1 MKFPRD
7 SLILALA
14 LIAAPALIV
23 APALIAVPA
32 LAAAPK
38 RAVVKPPAPVAAL
51 MLSASELIGQ
61 AQAAQARGE
70 KELAVRLAQSA
81 IVANPALPAAYNA
94 LGDLYAADGD
104 GDYARFYYR
113 GALTI
118 DPTDADATKAMAAL
132 ERGDDQRAA
141 QADTNKQ

>member
-7 SLILALA
+7 SLILALV
-14 LIAAPALIV
+14 LV
-23 APALIAVPA
+23 AMPA

-38 RAVVKPPAPVAAL
+38 KPVAKPAAPAAAPAPALTAAD
-51 MLSASELIGQ
+51 LIGQ

-70 KELAVRLAQSA
+70 KDLAVRLAQSA

-94 LGDLYAADGD
+94 LADLYAADGD
-104 GDYARFYYR
+104 ADYARFYYR

-132 ERGDDQRAA
+132 EHSDDQRAA
-141 QADTNKQ
+141 KADTNTQ

>member
-1 MKFPRD
+1 MNFPRD

-14 LIAAPALIV
+14 LIAAPAFAATPKRPAVKPPPPLAAA
-23 APALIAVPA
+23 APALSATDLIA
-32 LAAAPK
+32 
-38 RAVVKPPAPVAAL
+38 
-51 MLSASELIGQ
+51 Q
-61 AQAAQARGE
+61 AQAAQTRGE

-104 GDYARFYYR
+104 ADYARFYYR

-118 DPTDADATKAMAAL
+118 DPSDADATKAMAAL

-141 QADTNKQ
+141 KADTNQQ

>member
-14 LIAAPALIV
+14 LITA
-23 APALIAVPA
+23 PA

-38 RAVVKPPAPVAAL
+38 RPVVKPVAPVVAPTPS
-51 MLSASELIGQ
+51 LSASELIGQ
-61 AQAAQARGE
+61 ARAAQARGE

-118 DPTDADATKAMAAL
+118 DPTDADATRAMAAL
-132 ERGDDQRAA
+132 ERGDNQRAA
-141 QADTNKQ
+141 KADTNQQ

>member
-14 LIAAPALIV
+14 LV
-23 APALIAVPA
+23 AMPA

-38 RAVVKPPAPVAAL
+38 KPVAKPAAPAAAPAPALTAAD
-51 MLSASELIGQ
+51 LIGQ

-70 KELAVRLAQSA
+70 KDLAVRLAQSA

-94 LGDLYAADGD
+94 LADLYAANGD
-104 GDYARFYYR
+104 ADYARFYYR

-132 ERGDDQRAA
+132 EHGDDQRAA
-141 QADTNKQ
+141 KADTNTQ

>member
-1 MKFPRD
+1 MTTPRD
-7 SLILALA
+7 SLILALV
-14 LIAAPALIV
+14 LFAA
-23 APALIAVPA
+23 PA

-38 RAVVKPPAPVAAL
+38 RSAAKPPALVAAPAPVY
-51 MLSASELIGQ
+51 SATDLIGQ
-61 AQAAQARGE
+61 AQAAHAKGE

-104 GDYARFYYR
+104 AEYARFYYR

-118 DPTDADATKAMAAL
+118 DPTDAEATKAMTAL
-132 ERGDDQRAA
+132 EHGDDQRAA
-141 QADTNKQ
+141 KADTNKQ

>member
-1 MKFPRD
+1 MNFPRD
-7 SLILALA
+7 SLILALT
-14 LIAAPALIV
+14 
-23 APALIAVPA
+23 LIAVPA
-32 LAAAPK
+32 FAATPK
-38 RAVVKPPAPVAAL
+38 RPAVKPPAPLAAAAPA
-51 MLSASELIGQ
+51 LSATDLIAQ

-104 GDYARFYYR
+104 ADYARFYYR

-118 DPTDADATKAMAAL
+118 DPSDADATKAMAAL

-141 QADTNKQ
+141 KADTNQQ

>member
-1 MKFPRD
+1 MKLPRD

-14 LIAAPALIV
+14 LV
-23 APALIAVPA
+23 AMPA

-38 RAVVKPPAPVAAL
+38 KPVAKPAAPAAVPAPALTAA
-51 MLSASELIGQ
+51 ELIGQ

-94 LGDLYAADGD
+94 LADLYAADGD
-104 GDYARFYYR
+104 ADYARFYYR

-132 ERGDDQRAA
+132 EHGDDQRAA
-141 QADTNKQ
+141 KADTNTQ

>member
-14 LIAAPALIV
+14 LIAAPAL
-23 APALIAVPA
+23 
-32 LAAAPK
+32 AAAPK
-38 RAVVKPPAPVAAL
+38 RPVAKPAAPVVAPTPS
-51 MLSASELIGQ
+51 LSASELIGQ

-104 GDYARFYYR
+104 ADYARFYYR

-118 DPTDADATKAMAAL
+118 DPIDADATKAMAAL
-132 ERGDDQRAA
+132 ERSDDQRAA

>member
-1 MKFPRD
+1 MNFPRD
-7 SLILALA
+7 SLILALV
-14 LIAAPALIV
+14 LV
-23 APALIAVPA
+23 AVPA

-38 RAVVKPPAPVAAL
+38 RPVAKPPAPAAAPAPAL
-51 MLSASELIGQ
+51 TAGDLIGQ

-70 KELAVRLAQSA
+70 KDLAVRLAQSA

-104 GDYARFYYR
+104 ADFARFYYR
-113 GALTI
+113 GALII

-141 QADTNKQ
+141 KADTNQQ

>member
-1 MKFPRD
+1 MNLPRD
-7 SLILALA
+7 SLILAL
-14 LIAAPALIV
+14 
-23 APALIAVPA
+23 ALIAVPA

-38 RAVVKPPAPVAAL
+38 RPVAKPAAPAAAPVPAL
-51 MLSASELIGQ
+51 TATDLISQ
-61 AQAAQARGE
+61 AQAAQVRGE
-70 KELAVRLAQSA
+70 KDLAVRLAQSA

-94 LGDLYAADGD
+94 LGDLYAADGAA
-104 GDYARFYYR
+104 DYARFYYR

-141 QADTNKQ
+141 KADTNTQ

>member
-1 MKFPRD
+1 MNFPRD

-14 LIAAPALIV
+14 LIAAPAFAAAPRRPAV
-23 APALIAVPA
+23 KAPPPVMAPAPAL
-32 LAAAPK
+32 
-38 RAVVKPPAPVAAL
+38 
-51 MLSASELIGQ
+51 SATDLISQ

-81 IVANPALPAAYNA
+81 IVADPALPAAYKA

-104 GDYARFYYR
+104 ADYARFYYR

-118 DPTDADATKAMAAL
+118 DPSDADATKAMAAL

-141 QADTNKQ
+141 KADTNQQ

>member
-1 MKFPRD
+1 MKLPRD
-7 SLILALA
+7 SLVLALA
-14 LIAAPALIV
+14 LIAM
-23 APALIAVPA
+23 PA

-38 RAVVKPPAPVAAL
+38 RPVAKPPAPAAAPL
-51 MLSASELIGQ
+51 PALTAAELSGRAH
-61 AQAAQARGE
+61 AAQARGE
-70 KELAVRLAQSA
+70 KDLAVRLAQSA

-104 GDYARFYYR
+104 ADFARFYYR

-141 QADTNKQ
+141 KADTNQQ

>member
-7 SLILALA
+7 SLILTLA
-14 LIAAPALIV
+14 LV
-23 APALIAVPA
+23 AMPA

-38 RAVVKPPAPVAAL
+38 KPVTKPAAPAAVPAPALTAAD
-51 MLSASELIGQ
+51 LIGQ

-70 KELAVRLAQSA
+70 KDLAVRLAQSA

-94 LGDLYAADGD
+94 LADLYAADGD
-104 GDYARFYYR
+104 ADYARFYYR

-132 ERGDDQRAA
+132 EHGDDQRAA
-141 QADTNKQ
+141 KADTNTQ

>member
-14 LIAAPALIV
+14 LIAM
-23 APALIAVPA
+23 PA

-38 RAVVKPPAPVAAL
+38 RAVVKPPAPIAAPAPS
-51 MLSASELIGQ
+51 LSASELIGQ

>member
-7 SLILALA
+7 SLIMVL
-14 LIAAPALIV
+14 V
-23 APALIAVPA
+23 VIAVPA

-38 RAVVKPPAPVAAL
+38 RLVAKPPAPVATPAPAL
-51 MLSASELIGQ
+51 TAADLIGQ

-94 LGDLYAADGD
+94 LGDLYAANGD
-104 GDYARFYYR
+104 ADYARFYYR

-141 QADTNKQ
+141 KADTNQQ